1 MVRRRVCE
9 EQDGSKYRQSEPET
23 TENLWVFK
31 RSILFIKRKG
41 ILINQA
47 IQRWNVS
54 CGGSELSVT
63 GGIQVQVQSLERRM
77 L

>member
-9 EQDGSKYRQSEPET
+9 ELDGSKYGQSEPET